1 MRYVADT
8 MVIIRHLTQSN
19 KITEPAKEILRRV
32 DSGVDEIVI
41 SAITLMEIMYL
52 SEKGRTDA
60 DLAQVVELVGGS
72 DNYLVFPVDTEIIL
86 TARVIED
93 IPELHDRVIAATAKF
108 LDVPLITSDEV
119 ITRSQ
124 SVKTVW

>member
-19 KITEPAKEILRRV
+19 KITERAKEILRRV

-41 SAITLMEIMYL
+41 SGITLMEIMYL
-52 SEKGRTDA
+52 SEKGRTNA
-60 DLAQVVELVGGS
+60 DLAQVVELVSGS
-72 DNYLVFPVDTEIIL
+72 DNYLVFPVDMEIIL

-119 ITRSQ
+119 IARSQ
-124 SVKTVW
+124 SVETVW